1 MSKLKDII
9 NMPYES
15 LINLSKKENT
25 EYLKSAVKYLTQSAN
40 RRIKTLLESPV
51 GSFSPAYK
59 KLKDAGMTK
68 FDVRWL
74 NKATSKDTG
83 KLLEQFSEVKKFL
96 QAKTSTISGWQKV
109 RNQIAKR
116 TGSKKLF
123 QKEYKSK
130 RSASYWTNKEKKFW
144 NLYNKLVDE
153 FGGIITELDSDRI
166 QKMLY
171 KIQNFKGIRKDK
183 DDAFIQGVMENYIDE
198 LYRAKVNGRLFNDYE
213 FEEEYR
219 IKFNNIKEQRRRK

>member
-40 RRIKTLLESPV
+40 RRIKTLLSSPV

-68 FDVRWL
+68 FDVRWI
-74 NKATSKDTG
+74 NKANSKDTG
-83 KLLEQFSEVKKFL
+83 KLLEQYAEVKKFL
-96 QAKTSTISGWQKV
+96 QAKTSTIAGWQSE
-109 RNQIAKR
+109 RNKIAKR
-116 TGSKKLF
+116 IGSTKMFK
-123 QKEYKSK
+123 KEYKSK
-130 RSASYWTNKEKKFW
+130 RSASYWINKEKKFW
-144 NLYNKLVDE
+144 NLYNRLVDE
-153 FGGIITELDSDRI
+153 FGGIITELDSTRV
-166 QKMLY
+166 QKMLER
-171 KIQNFKGIRKDK
+171 IQNFKGIRKDK

-198 LYRAKVNGRLFNDYE
+198 LYNAKKEGRLFNDYE
-213 FEEEYR
+213 FEEDYR
-219 IKFNNIKEQRRRK
+219 IRFNDIKNQRRNR